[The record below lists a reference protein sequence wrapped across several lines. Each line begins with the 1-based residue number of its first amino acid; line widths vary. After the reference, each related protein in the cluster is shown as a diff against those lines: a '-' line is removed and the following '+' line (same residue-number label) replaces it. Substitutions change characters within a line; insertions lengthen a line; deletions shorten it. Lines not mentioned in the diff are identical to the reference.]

1 MSKQAFLKIL
11 QDRLTGLP
19 KEDIDRSVEFY
30 SEMIE
35 DRIEDGMS
43 EEEAVN
49 SLGSI
54 DGIVNQILSE
64 TPIVRLVK
72 EKVKPKRELSALE
85 IILII
90 IGAPIWA
97 PLLVSA
103 VGTLFSLYMS
113 IWGIIIALYAV
124 VFTFAASSISL
135 FLASISHF
143 GVGNIAGGVF
153 LVGTALV
160 CAGVSILLF
169 IASNW
174 IAKGILILTKKVWIK
189 LKSFFVG
196 GR

>member
-54 DGIVNQILSE
+54 DDIVNQILSE

-124 VFTFAASSISL
+124 VFTFAASSVSL
-135 FLASISHF
+135 VLASISHF

-160 CAGVSILLF
+160 FAGVSILLF